1 MATHR
6 ALIIEDS
13 REIADLVRLHLRDVG
28 CEADVAADG
37 RRGLELAARGRYDL
51 VVLDLMLPEMDGLAV
66 CREIRTLPGYVPI
79 LMLTAKSS
87 EIDRVLGLE
96 MGADDYLTKPF
107 SVRELQARVKALF
120 RRVEALSSRASAG
133 DAGAGETIERGALR
147 IETGKRRVSIGGRE
161 VALTAREFD
170 LLVHFARRPGQVFNR
185 GQLLDQVWG
194 YNHEGYE
201 HTVNSHINRL
211 RAKIERDPSKPE
223 YILTVWGVG
232 YRFSDRLD
240 AGGPDG
246 GPGGGRGPEG
256 GSDRGSDSG
265 LRDSPGRGPG
275 GGSGR
280 SPGDG
285 SGRGSSGGSGRGPG
299 GGSGRGPGS
308 GRGSDGGSE
317 GGSGRGSGDGSGSG
331 RRPGGGSGRDPDRSP
346 GGS

>member
-240 AGGPDG
+240 AGGP
-246 GPGGGRGPEG
+246 EG
-256 GSDRGSDSG
+256 GSGGGSS
-265 LRDSPGRGPG
+265 RGPG
-275 GGSGR
+275 GDSGDGPGRSSGDSPGR

-285 SGRGSSGGSGRGPG
+285 SGRGPDGGSGRGPG
-299 GGSGRGPGS
+299 GS
-308 GRGSDGGSE
+308 
-317 GGSGRGSGDGSGSG
+317 
-331 RRPGGGSGRDPDRSP
+331 
-346 GGS
+346 

>member
-13 REIADLVRLHLRDVG
+13 REIADLVRLHLRDVQ
-28 CEADVAADG
+28 CEAEIAADG
-37 RRGLELAARGRYDL
+37 KRGLELAARGDYDL

-120 RRVEALSSRASAG
+120 RRVEALSSLAPGAG
-133 DAGAGETIERGALR
+133 DGSAGETIERGALR
-147 IETGKRRVSIGGRE
+147 IETGKHRVSIGGRE
-161 VALTAREFD
+161 IALTAREFD

-211 RAKIERDPSKPE
+211 RAKIESDPSKPE

-240 AGGPDG
+240 AGGPEGSSGGDR
-246 GPGGGRGPEG
+246 GPGDGPGRGLGDGPPGRGSGDGPGRGPG
-256 GSDRGSDSG
+256 DGPGRGPGDGPGRGPGDGPGRGSGDG
-265 LRDSPGRGPG
+265 PGRGPG
-275 GGSGR
+275 GS
-280 SPGDG
+280 
-285 SGRGSSGGSGRGPG
+285 
-299 GGSGRGPGS
+299 
-308 GRGSDGGSE
+308 
-317 GGSGRGSGDGSGSG
+317 
-331 RRPGGGSGRDPDRSP
+331 
-346 GGS
+346 